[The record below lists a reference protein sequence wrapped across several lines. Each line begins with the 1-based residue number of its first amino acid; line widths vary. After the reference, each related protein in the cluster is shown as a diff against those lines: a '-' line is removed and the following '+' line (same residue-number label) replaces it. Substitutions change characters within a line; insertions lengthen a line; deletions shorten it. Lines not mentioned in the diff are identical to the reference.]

1 MKPSGQDF
9 KKVATTLVDI
19 LFIGL
24 MLHLSHVKKWTV
36 NQYNSHMN
44 WYCVYNHIKLY
55 SPFQRSAHILQKSR
69 DWCQQIKF
77 LCSENMVFTLIQN
90 NYEIAH
96 RPIFLFTHHN
106 SIMSFFST
114 TYSKFL
120 WIIKSC
126 PSTKKVDF
134 LFLIK
139 TTLTTFY
146 LSQTRR
152 TCFFLASKNPPVR
165 KKNNPDEKQ
174 AHGVKSCSLFGQRW
188 HVCLVSEIQQC

>member
-1 MKPSGQDF
+1 M
-9 KKVATTLVDI
+9 
-19 LFIGL
+19 
-24 MLHLSHVKKWTV
+24 
-36 NQYNSHMN
+36 
-44 WYCVYNHIKLY
+44 
-55 SPFQRSAHILQKSR
+55 
-69 DWCQQIKF
+69 
-77 LCSENMVFTLIQN
+77 
-90 NYEIAH
+90 
-96 RPIFLFTHHN
+96 PIFYRNLVTGVSKSNFFALKTWYLLSSKIIMKLLTGLFFCSPTTTQLCL
-106 SIMSFFST
+106 FST

-152 TCFFLASKNPPVR
+152 TCFFQASKNPPVR

-174 AHGVKSCSLFGQRW
+174 AHSVKSCSLFG
-188 HVCLVSEIQQC
+188 LG